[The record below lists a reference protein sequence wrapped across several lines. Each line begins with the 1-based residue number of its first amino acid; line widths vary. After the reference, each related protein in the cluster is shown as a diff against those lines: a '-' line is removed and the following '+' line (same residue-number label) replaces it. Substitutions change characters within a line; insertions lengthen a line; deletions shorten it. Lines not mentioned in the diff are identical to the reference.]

1 MPYNLCCNRIFD
13 WVILRINFLT
23 HLSNVLDSAKNGSY
37 NAVIVNTAPTDYI
50 SDCMMNFILKVNA
63 AVNAKSTL
71 QSFQMKIRGFV
82 YKCRVYRIFNCYS
95 PERRSVFRRIP
106 LKAN

>member
-1 MPYNLCCNRIFD
+1 MRLY
-13 WVILRINFLT
+13 FLA

-63 AVNAKSTL
+63 AVSAKSTL
-71 QSFQMKIRGFV
+71 QSFQMKMFDLEDLFINAESTEFLIVTVLKEGLYLDGF
-82 YKCRVYRIFNCYS
+82 
-95 PERRSVFRRIP
+95 
-106 LKAN
+106 L